1 MRKGRKI
8 RLILER
14 IFPKKFFVFIFAIW
28 GFLKPSKRSYSQ
40 KGEDLMVCSYFDQ
53 RKTGFYL
60 DIGCYHPRWISNTYL
75 LHKKGWKGVALD
87 IDQHKLHTFKI
98 SRGSRVRI
106 IHAAVIPHKTNKS
119 YINAYK
125 FFSKRGWS
133 DSDTIDFDLA
143 EKVKKRGRGSYEV
156 DKVPCIDINSLLET
170 LPEIDFLNIDVEG
183 MDVKIVDAIDFEK
196 YKIKLILFEDN
207 DCYGGN
213 KDLVRKLESNGYFH
227 LFNSGGS
234 VCFAKNKL

>member
-8 RLILER
+8 RLILEK

-40 KGEDLMVCSYFDQ
+40 KGEDLMVCNYFDQ
-53 RKTGFYL
+53 RRTGFYV
-60 DIGCYHPRWISNTYL
+60 DIGCYHPKWISNTYL

-87 IDQHKLHTFKI
+87 IDQHKLDTFKI
-98 SRGSRVRI
+98 SRGSSVRTI
-106 IHAAVIPHKTNKS
+106 KAAVIPKKTNQS

-133 DSDTIDFDLA
+133 DSDTIDPELA
-143 EKVKKRGRGSYEV
+143 EKVKERGRGSYKI
-156 DKVPCIDINSLLET
+156 DKVPCIDINSLLES
-170 LPEIDFLNIDVEG
+170 LPKIDFLNIDVEG
-183 MDVKIVDAIDFEK
+183 MDTKIVDAIDFDRYRIE
-196 YKIKLILFEDN
+196 LILFEDN
-207 DCYGGN
+207 NCYGGN
-213 KDLVRKLESNGYFH
+213 NDLVNKLESKDYFH
-227 LFNSGGS
+227 LFTAGSS